1 MSQTP
6 DPATLAA
13 QLRQPHGELGVNVGR
28 AMNKSNL
35 ALNEEGLR
43 LLAVPDAP
51 FVLLELGMGNGG
63 LVPDWLARYPGMRYT
78 GVDFSPLMVEQART
92 INAEGVAAGRAR
104 FLSGEAHALPVGGD
118 AFDAVFTANTIY
130 FWPDPEAVLREFYR
144 VLKPGGVLLMAL
156 RSEETMKALPF
167 TEFGFTRYSQARL
180 EDLLAGSPFGPSPIH
195 PFHEDMR
202 TDAAGNTYP
211 SDSFLVRAVK
221 A

>member
-13 QLRQPHGELGVNVGR
+13 QLRQPHGELGLNVGR

-43 LLAVPDAP
+43 LLAVPDTP
-51 FVLLELGMGNGG
+51 FALLELGMGNGG
-63 LVPDWLARYPGMRYT
+63 LVPDWLARYPGLSYT
-78 GVDFSPLMVEQART
+78 GVDFSPLMVEQALA
-92 INAEGVAAGRAR
+92 INAEAVTAGWAR
-104 FLSGEAHALPVGGD
+104 FLLGEAHALPVESA

-130 FWPDPEAVLREFYR
+130 FWPDPQAVLREFCR

-167 TEFGFTRYSQARL
+167 TEHGFTRYSRARL
-180 EDLLAGSPFGPSPIH
+180 EALMAASPFGTSPIH
-195 PFHEDMR
+195 TFHEDMR

-211 SDSFLVRAVK
+211 SYNFLVRAVK

>member
-13 QLRQPHGELGVNVGR
+13 QLRQPHGELGLNVGR

-43 LLAVPDAP
+43 LLAVPEAP
-51 FVLLELGMGNGG
+51 FELLELGMGNGG
-63 LVPDWLARYPGMRYT
+63 LVSDWLARYPGLSYT
-78 GVDFSPLMVEQART
+78 GVDFSPLMVEEART
-92 INAEGVAAGRAR
+92 INAQAVAEARAR
-104 FLSGEAHALPVGGD
+104 FLLGEAHALLVES
-118 AFDAVFTANTIY
+118 AAYDAVFTANTIY

-167 TEFGFTRYSQARL
+167 TEYGFTRYSRARL
-180 EDLLAGSPFGPSPIH
+180 EALMAASPFGASPIH
-195 PFHEDMR
+195 TFHEDMR

-211 SDSFLVRAVK
+211 ADSFLVRAVK
-221 A
+221 V